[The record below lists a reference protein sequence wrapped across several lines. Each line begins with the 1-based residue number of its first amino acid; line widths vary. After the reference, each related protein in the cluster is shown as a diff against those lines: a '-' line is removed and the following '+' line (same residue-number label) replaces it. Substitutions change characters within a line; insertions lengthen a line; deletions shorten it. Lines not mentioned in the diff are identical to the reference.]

1 MMHTIALCLACAC
14 IGLLLTL
21 MLRWSA
27 RRLAGPGPA
36 FTLWALPVLLAIIPL
51 LPKQAVPALGSASL
65 TILPALFVQP
75 QAPVA
80 ASAGIDVPWLA
91 IWLTG
96 SALVMLR
103 TLLHYLRIRRSSHP
117 LSASLRKAVTPMLP
131 PRLLRHACMHAEGPA
146 VLWSWPCRLLLP
158 PDFIERFDASGRAQV
173 LAHEQTHLARRD
185 PLWSLAA
192 EIALAALW
200 FFPPAWWAMSRFRL
214 DQELACDAAV
224 LRHAPDQAARYA
236 RALVD
241 HCDSS
246 TPLPALNTWFSTS
259 QLKERLTMIQHPH
272 TLLRRPLGYVSLT
285 ILLAGTALAVQA
297 ALPGQTATPV
307 QTHTMVNATTNTDA
321 DPVFVS
327 KTNNPPHY
335 PPAAIKKHAQGTT
348 VLLVLIGTDGQPL
361 KSRIKKS
368 SGHKS
373 LDQAALVAAQKWHFR
388 PKMVDGKPIKAWT
401 RVPVAFRLD
410 KDDSTHVEQ
419 AASPAGT
426 RQPPVY
432 PVEAIKN
439 HEQGTVV
446 LKVHVDSHGKP
457 TSFAYD
463 PDNSTTSSQSLIN
476 AAIKA
481 AKQWRFN
488 PATKDGKPV
497 AGWVRVPVTF
507 ALPKQNKAAVPPSL
521 LILLPSSPKS
531 SSR

>member
-36 FTLWALPVLLAIIPL
+36 FTLWALPVLLAIMPL

-80 ASAGIDVPWLA
+80 ASAGIDVPWPA

-103 TLLHYLRIRRSSHP
+103 TLLHYLRIRRSTRP
-117 LSASLRKAVTPMLP
+117 LSASLRQAIAPMLP
-131 PRLLRHACMHAEGPA
+131 SRLLQHACMHAEGPA

-192 EIALAALW
+192 EIVLAALW

-224 LRHAPDQAARYA
+224 LRRAPDQAARYA

-241 HCDSS
+241 HCDSG

-272 TLLRRPLGYVSLT
+272 TLLRRPLGYAALA

-297 ALPGQTATPV
+297 ALPGSVMPSAQE
-307 QTHTMVNATTNTDA
+307 HTVVTFPPSTQAHVIQA
-321 DPVFVS
+321 S
-327 KTNNPPHY
+327 RIQNPPRY
-335 PPAAIKKHAQGTT
+335 PPEAIKKHEQGTT
-348 VLLVLIGTDGQPL
+348 VVLIHVDANGKPL
-361 KSRIKKS
+361 EARVDYS
-368 SGHKS
+368 SGS
-373 LDQAALVAAQKWHFR
+373 RALDQAAAKSAMQWHFKPATIR
-388 PKMVDGKPIKAWT
+388 GKPVKAWT
-401 RVPVAFRLD
+401 RVPVAFRLN
-410 KDDSTHVEQ
+410 KDDSVH
-419 AASPAGT
+419 AG
-426 RQPPVY
+426 RPVSSAEARRPPVY
-432 PVEAIKN
+432 PAEAIKK

-446 LKVHVDSHGKP
+446 LNIHVDGHGKP
-457 TSFAYD
+457 ISLAYD
-463 PDNSTTSSQSLIN
+463 PEASSTSSQSLIN
-476 AAIKA
+476 AASKA
-481 AKQWRFN
+481 AKQWHFN
-488 PATKDGKPV
+488 PATKNGKPV
-497 AGWVRVPVTF
+497 AGWVRVPVKF
-507 ALPKQNKAAVPPSL
+507 ALPKYNAAQNLRQKC
-521 LILLPSSPKS
+521 KS
-531 SSR
+531 MHQGFRTTC